1 MNEEELQEL
10 AEQLQNPSGE
20 LGKIVAQNMSIGNL
34 PMIQHSIDLLQL
46 NAGENILEIGH
57 GGAKHLTNI
66 LTKNSDCK
74 YFGVDISPL
83 MHQEAIENNQH
94 YIDQKQ
100 ADFCLYAGDFL
111 PYDAHHFDKIFTV
124 NTLYFIENLPNF
136 FTDLYRIC
144 RPSARVCL
152 TFADAAFMQTLP
164 FTEFGFILRDT
175 KQIIDEATKNGF
187 NFVEI
192 STDNDTVKSKSGEIV
207 NRIFHTLV
215 LEKNS

>member
-1 MNEEELQEL
+1 MTKEELQEL
-10 AEQLQNPSGE
+10 AKQLQNPSGE

-46 NAGENILEIGH
+46 KPGENILEIGH

-100 ADFCLYAGDFL
+100 ANFCLYTGDFL
-111 PYDAHHFDKIFTV
+111 PYDSLHFDKVFTV
-124 NTLYFIENLPNF
+124 NTLYFIENLSKF
-136 FTDLYRIC
+136 FTDLHRVC
-144 RPSARVCL
+144 RPAAHICL
-152 TFADAAFMQTLP
+152 TFADATFMQTLP
-164 FTEFGFILRDT
+164 FTEFGFILRDAN
-175 KQIIDEATKNGF
+175 QIIDEATKNGF
-187 NFVEI
+187 NFVEL
-192 STDNDTVKSKSGEIV
+192 STENDIIKSKSDEIV
-207 NRIFHTLV
+207 NRVFHTLI